1 MKKYIFITGG
11 VVSGLGKGIS
21 ASCIGVLLKSMG
33 YSVVNQK
40 ADPYL
45 NIDPGTMNPLEH
57 GEVFVLDD
65 GGETDLDLG
74 HYERFTD
81 VTLTKKSS
89 TTAGKV
95 YMAVLEAERDG
106 KFAGKTIQVVPHI
119 TDEIVRRLL
128 RSDEAVDI
136 VITEIGGTVGDI
148 ESLPFIEAIREIK
161 YKVGEENCCFVHL
174 TLLPIVKNDAEP
186 KTKPTQHSVKKL
198 QELGIRADILLLR
211 SNEKLSPATVRK
223 LALFCNVREEHIIH
237 NLTASNIYELPL
249 MLEKEGLS
257 RALCDIL
264 HLEKKNADL
273 SAWEKIIEKIK
284 NASFPIH
291 IALVGK
297 YISLRDAYLSVLEAL
312 NHAALEAGAKVSADF
327 IDAEEVSSP
336 ERAKELLKS
345 ADGILV
351 PGGFG
356 ERGIEGMVNAARYA
370 RENGVPYFGI
380 CLGMQIM
387 AIEGA
392 RNVLSLED
400 ASSTEFSPVTLHPVI
415 HLISDQL
422 GKRFGGTLRLGKFAC
437 RLSSSSL
444 SYKAYGKD
452 EIYERHRHRYEFNND
467 YRSSFEKSGY
477 KIAGI
482 NEERD
487 LVEILEKEEHP
498 WMVGVQFHPEFKSR
512 PGRAAPLFLSFVR
525 ATMQNKLNG
534 EKV

>member
-33 YSVVNQK
+33 YSVINQK

-95 YMAVLEAERDG
+95 YMSVLEAERDG

-119 TDEIVRRLL
+119 TDEIVHRLL
-128 RSDEAVDI
+128 RSEADADI
-136 VITEIGGTVGDI
+136 IITEIGGTVGDI

-161 YKVGEENCCFVHL
+161 YQAGEENCCFVHL
-174 TLLPIVKNDAEP
+174 TLLPTVKNDAEP

-211 SNEKLSPATVRK
+211 SNKKLSPSAVSK
-223 LALFCNVREEHIIH
+223 LALFCNVREKHIIH

-257 RALCDIL
+257 GALRDVL
-264 HLEKKNADL
+264 HLENRTVDL
-273 SAWEKIIEKIK
+273 SAWEKMVKKIK
-284 NASFPIH
+284 EAAFPLR

-297 YISLRDAYLSVLEAL
+297 YIALRDAYLSVLEAL
-312 NHAALEAGAKVSADF
+312 NHASLEAGAKISADF
-327 IDAEEVSSP
+327 IDAEEISSP
-336 ERAKELLKS
+336 ERARLLLKD

-356 ERGIEGMVNAARYA
+356 ERGIEGMIETARYA
-370 RENGVPYFGI
+370 REEGVPYLGI

-392 RNVLSLED
+392 RNVLGFND
-400 ASSTEFSPVTLHPVI
+400 ASSTEFSPSTSHPVI

-437 RLSSSSL
+437 RLSPSSI

-452 EIYERHRHRYEFNND
+452 EIFERHRHRYEFNNE
-467 YRSSFEKSGY
+467 YRSVFEKGGY

-482 NEERD
+482 NEERN
-487 LVEILEKEEHP
+487 LVEILEKEEHA

-512 PGRAAPLFLSFVR
+512 PGRSSPIFLSFVR
-525 ATMQNKLNG
+525 AAMQNKQNG
-534 EKV
+534 GKI